1 MDNATQTSYGGT
13 CESCPHL
20 FNSHIFLKLS
30 RLSLKIMINS
40 TINLQKQKTLNPSQR
55 AGGPH
60 TINNHKLKMKLEVG
74 FAKMLQDSIPLF
86 S

>member
-1 MDNATQTSYGGT
+1 ME
-13 CESCPHL
+13 CKPHMMGHV
-20 FNSHIFLKLS
+20 NPVHIYFSLTFFLKLS

-55 AGGPH
+55 VGGPH
-60 TINNHKLKMKLEVG
+60 TIDNHKLKMKLEVG